1 MTSSIDPAGTR
12 LLAAFRADVLH
23 GAPLPCTAIHP
34 DDFMLRFFRERRH
47 GHWEAAFVDY
57 FRTGLAA
64 SRAVERL
71 LDWWFGERR
80 RQVPGDQVPR
90 DQVPRDQVR
99 LLDFASGYG
108 RITRHLVQ
116 HCSPRRLW
124 VSDVFAEAVEFQRR
138 AFGVHGFVSAAEP
151 GALACAETFDCI
163 VASSLFSHLPE
174 ESFSPWLRR
183 LFALLRPGG
192 MLLAS
197 VHDLSLRSL
206 LGLAPASPRAAAGE
220 GTILFEPDSEIPELG
235 GQRYGTTWVDEAFMR
250 RAVAA
255 ATGGAA
261 CVRLPRALSSFQ
273 DYYAIGVAAP
283 DGAPPQVAEPVGAL
297 EWAVRSPDGRELTLR
312 GWAHDLHGPGLA
324 AVEVRVDG
332 TLAARCAAEDLRAD
346 VAARFGEPDLRAG
359 WSTTVSAPAG
369 GTLGGEA
376 MISIQAVSTSGL
388 AHLIHLGS
396 LEGTELGLQLEWQSG
411 LRRQAEAQ
419 AAAEIDRMRASR
431 FWKLRDAWWAL
442 KGALGLGRP

>member
-71 LDWWFGERR
+71 LQWWFGERLR
-80 RQVPGDQVPR
+80 EI
-90 DQVPRDQVR
+90 R

-138 AFGVHGFVSAAEP
+138 AFGVHGFVSSNAP
-151 GALACAETFDCI
+151 GELACDETFDCI

-174 ESFSPWLRR
+174 ESFGPWLRR

-192 MLLAS
+192 LLLAS
-197 VHDLSLRSL
+197 VHDLSLRTL
-206 LGLAPASPRAAAGE
+206 VGLPPASPPAAADEG

-235 GQRYGTTWVDEAFMR
+235 GQRYGTTWVDEAFVR
-250 RAVAA
+250 RTVAA
-255 ATGGAA
+255 ATGSAA

-283 DGAPPQVAEPVGAL
+283 AGAPPTVAEPIGAL
-297 EWAVRSPDGRELTLR
+297 EGAERSRDGGELTLR
-312 GWAHDLHGPGLA
+312 GWAHDLHGPGLD

-332 TLAARCAAEDLRAD
+332 ALAARCAAEAPRAD
-346 VAARFGEPDLRAG
+346 VAARFGERDLRAG
-359 WSTTVSAPAG
+359 WTATVGAPAG
-369 GTLGGEA
+369 GSLGGEA
-376 MISIQAVSTSGL
+376 MISVQAVSASGL

-396 LEGTELGLQLEWQSG
+396 LEGTELGLQLEWESG
-411 LRRQAEAQ
+411 LRRQAEAR
-419 AAAEIDRMRASR
+419 AAAEIQRMRASR

-442 KGALGLGRP
+442 KRALGLTRP

>member
-1 MTSSIDPAGTR
+1 MTSSIDPASTR

-71 LDWWFGERR
+71 LEWWFGERR
-80 RQVPGDQVPR
+80 Q
-90 DQVPRDQVR
+90 QVR

-138 AFGVHGFVSAAEP
+138 AFGVHGFVSSAEP
-151 GALACAETFDCI
+151 GELVCEETFDCI

-174 ESFSPWLRR
+174 ESFGPWLRR

-192 MLLAS
+192 LLLAS

-206 LGLAPASPRAAAGE
+206 VGLPPASPRAATGE
-220 GTILFEPDSEIPELG
+220 GGTILFEPDSEIPELG
-235 GQRYGTTWVDEAFMR
+235 GQRYGTTWVDEAFVR

-283 DGAPPQVAEPVGAL
+283 GGAPPQVAEPVGAL

-312 GWAHDLHGPGLA
+312 GWAHDLHGPGLE

-332 TLAARCAAEDLRAD
+332 TLAARCTVEDPRPD
-346 VAARFGEPDLRAG
+346 VAARFGEPALRAG
-359 WSTTVSAPAG
+359 WTACVGAPAG
-369 GTLGGEA
+369 GTLAGETT
-376 MISIQAVSTSGL
+376 ISVQAVSTSGL

-396 LEGTELGLQLEWQSG
+396 LEGTELGLQLDWETGQ
-411 LRRQAEAQ
+411 RRQAETQ
-419 AAAEIDRMRASR
+419 AAAEIHRMRASR
-431 FWKLRDAWWAL
+431 FWKLRDAWWGLKRAL
-442 KGALGLGRP
+442 RRVD

>member
-1 MTSSIDPAGTR
+1 MTSPIDPAGTR
-12 LLAAFRADVLH
+12 LLAAFRADMLH

-64 SRAVERL
+64 SRTVERL
-71 LDWWFGERR
+71 LQWWFGERR
-80 RQVPGDQVPR
+80 REVQ
-90 DQVPRDQVR
+90 

-151 GALACAETFDCI
+151 GELVCEETFDCI

-174 ESFSPWLRR
+174 ESFGPWLRR

-192 MLLAS
+192 LLLAS

-206 LGLAPASPRAAAGE
+206 LGLPPASPRAAAHDG

-235 GQRYGTTWVDEAFMR
+235 GTRYGTTWVDEAFVR
-250 RAVAA
+250 GAVAA

-283 DGAPPQVAEPVGAL
+283 ASAPPPVAEPVGAL
-297 EWAVRSPDGRELTLR
+297 EGAERSHDGRELTLR
-312 GWAHDLHGPGLA
+312 GWAHDLHGPGLE
-324 AVEVRVDG
+324 AVEVRIDG
-332 TLAARCAAEDLRAD
+332 ALAARCAAEDPRAD

-359 WSTTVSAPAG
+359 WSATVSAPAG

-376 MISIQAVSTSGL
+376 MVSVQAVSASGL

-396 LEGTELGLQLEWQSG
+396 LEGTELGLQLEWESG
-411 LRRQAEAQ
+411 HRRQAEAQ

-442 KGALGLGRP
+442 KGALGLTRP